1 MKNEIVF
8 GVEPRMSLVV
18 LAFFVGCLSIL
29 LLPVALQPPP
39 TAPAKELLF
48 IATHKGW
55 FGLLDIVVVTWS
67 VFSVPLAA
75 ILAKLL
81 LAKDSAMASAA
92 QFLVA
97 GGALLLGFGIA
108 IGAGALFSILAV
120 GVQPYTTTDTH
131 QAAIWL
137 TLNFFLADP
146 GLMALGLGQLI
157 FGWLAWRSG
166 VLPNWVAI
174 MGMVGGIAGL
184 LTEAIY
190 QSGVLALLQIICFA
204 IWAFATG
211 FLLLRARK
219 SRIPT
224 GVAVAKQAEA

>member
-1 MKNEIVF
+1 MKNEMVLGI
-8 GVEPRMSLVV
+8 EPKMSFVV

-48 IATHKGW
+48 IASHKVW
-55 FGLLDIVVVTWS
+55 FGLLDVFVVTWS

-75 ILAKLL
+75 VLAKLL
-81 LAKDSAMASAA
+81 LAKDSTMASAA
-92 QFLVA
+92 QLLVT

-108 IGAGALFSILAV
+108 IGVGALFSILAV
-120 GVQPYTTTDTH
+120 DALPYTAADTH

-157 FGWLAWRSG
+157 FGWLAWRSD

-174 MGMVGGIAGL
+174 VGMVGGVAGL
-184 LTEAIY
+184 LTEAVY

-204 IWAFATG
+204 IWGFAIG
-211 FLLLRARK
+211 FLLLRVRK
-219 SRIPT
+219 GDIAT
-224 GVAVAKQAEA
+224 DMAKV